1 MTAIDNLN
9 KVQEMRNFLI
19 CQVMYY
25 EANGLSNSKYEQM
38 EKKLQKMSFNTLDRK
53 VTKLIGNWRLQYGY

>member
-9 KVQEMRNFLI
+9 RVQEMRIFLI

-25 EANGLSNSKYEQM
+25 EGNGLSNSMLEKKQ
-38 EKKLQKMSFNTLDRK
+38 KKLQKMSFNTLDKK